1 MRRLLSVSLLVL
13 LGCLAAPLPVASQK
27 APAVGGVAACNQA
40 LKLIQEGKPKDAL
53 KVLDAAKGTMDAEDE
68 WLWWGNRGH
77 AQRDLRQDNEA
88 LASYS
93 KAMELKPDC
102 WFRLDHTLLLHEFGR
117 WDEAVKQLEVEVEPE
132 YQALAGA
139 MRTVIEGP
147 FKARWPNAWK
157 KLEVRS
163 KGGRYHVVSDVG
175 LTVEQLDA
183 IEKEITSLDPADKS
197 DQGRVAKLLKPT
209 DDLVALANL
218 AELTRKEYIRFSG
231 ARETDFPKGKVA
243 KLFFFNER
251 GDYQSFAS
259 SCGVDI
265 TDDTVGFYRPSLRYM
280 QLFDRK
286 TGQKYCG
293 ISEDTI
299 STFWHEGWH
308 QFFHTLTE
316 QRPIWFDEGLAVFLG
331 YGTIKDKGATIKLG
345 ELVRVRGEFLTRYEI
360 IKETINKAGWTSF
373 RRFFR
378 LSPEGWNAGDVDVN
392 YAQAWSIAY
401 YGLSGNNEAFKK
413 DYAKFFFELVKGRN
427 PEELVPEI
435 FTDKKLDQYEK
446 DWLAYWKNI

>member
-1 MRRLLSVSLLVL
+1 MRRLGFATLVL
-13 LGCLAAPLPVASQK
+13 LLVSIASQPRVASQK
-27 APAVGGVAACNQA
+27 APALGGVAACNQA
-40 LKLIQEGKPKDAL
+40 LKLIGEGKPKEAL
-53 KVLDAAKGTMDAEDE
+53 KVLDAAKGTMDPEDE

-77 AQRDLRQDNEA
+77 AHRDLRQDTEA
-88 LASYS
+88 LAAYS
-93 KAMELKPDC
+93 KAMELKADC

-117 WDEAVKQLEVEVEPE
+117 WDEALKQLETELDPE
-132 YQALAGA
+132 YDALVGA
-139 MRTVIEGP
+139 LRTVIEGP

-163 KGGRYHVVSDVG
+163 KGGRYYVVSDVG

-183 IEKEITSLDPADKS
+183 IEKEITSLNPADKS
-197 DQGRVAKLLKPT
+197 DQGRIAKLLKPT
-209 DDLVALANL
+209 DELVSLANL
-218 AELTRKEYIRFSG
+218 AEVTRKEYMRFTG
-231 ARETDFPKGKVA
+231 AKETDFPKGKVA
-243 KLFFFNER
+243 KLFFFNEK

-259 SCGVDI
+259 SCGSDI
-265 TDDTVGFYRPSLRYM
+265 TDDTVGFYRPALRYL
-280 QLFDRK
+280 QLYDRK

-331 YGTIKDKGATIKLG
+331 YGTIKDKGASIKLG
-345 ELVRVRGEFLTRYEI
+345 ELVRARGDNYTRYEI
-360 IKETINKAGWTSF
+360 LKEAINQSSWTPF

-378 LSPEGWNAGDVDVN
+378 LTHEAWDAGDVHVN

-401 YGLSGNNEAFKK
+401 YGLSGNNDTFKK
-413 DYAKFFFELVKGRN
+413 DYAKFFFELVKGGN
-427 PEELVPEI
+427 PNELVPEI
-435 FTDKKLDQYEK
+435 FTDKELDQYEK